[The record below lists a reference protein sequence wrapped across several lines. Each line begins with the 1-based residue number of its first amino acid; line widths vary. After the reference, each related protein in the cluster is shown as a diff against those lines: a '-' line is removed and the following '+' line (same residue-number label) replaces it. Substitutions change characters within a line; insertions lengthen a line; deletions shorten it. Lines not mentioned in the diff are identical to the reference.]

1 MNGNDEMSTRQ
12 ISRRL
17 ERIEER
23 VRPKHRDGM
32 FTFEELCRD
41 IWRSNKKAF
50 RKMAVGNMLSYFIP
64 QFEREDDG
72 SI

>member
-1 MNGNDEMSTRQ
+1 
-12 ISRRL
+12 
-17 ERIEER
+17 
-23 VRPKHRDGM
+23 M

-50 RKMAVGNMLSYFIP
+50 RKMAAGTMLNYFIP